1 MTLLMRQNIRNG
13 VGRKYVDKAIRKQA
27 ITAIP
32 TKKYPATKSPT
43 DGSIGHSPSVS
54 RRRERKKKF
63 SLEVRKKSIK
73 QGQILKKKKK
83 KCNPTQVVQTQKSC
97 TLMPRINLPMA
108 FF

>member
-27 ITAIP
+27 VTAVP

-43 DGSIGHSPSVS
+43 DESIGHNPSVN

-63 SLEVRKKSIK
+63 SLEVRKKSTK
-73 QGQILKKKKK
+73 HGHSKKNAILRKWHRH
-83 KCNPTQVVQTQKSC
+83 KS
-97 TLMPRINLPMA
+97 LVR
-108 FF
+108 